1 MSNEELKKQIAEN
14 EALHIADVMHCLKQD
29 PNASD
34 HDKNYNET
42 PQYLKELIEKDGSLL
57 NGLIIALEH
66 YLDK

>member
-14 EALHIADVMHCLKQD
+14 EALHIANVMHCLKQD

-34 HDKNYNET
+34 RDKNYKET

-66 YLDK
+66 YLEK